1 MIQSGF
7 ACNILCIVPFFSV
20 ELVYD
25 LATPAP
31 FNWNVIEFDQ
41 QELAAM
47 CQHGR
52 FQADTDPLLEFFKAQ
67 CEFFVARGCN

>member
-7 ACNILCIVPFFSV
+7 ACKILCIVPFFSV

-41 QELAAM
+41 QKLAAM